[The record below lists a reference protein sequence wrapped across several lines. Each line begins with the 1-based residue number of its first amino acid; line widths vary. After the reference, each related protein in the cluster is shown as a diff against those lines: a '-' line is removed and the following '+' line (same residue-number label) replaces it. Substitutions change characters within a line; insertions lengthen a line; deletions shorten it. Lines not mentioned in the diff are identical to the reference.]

1 MKEFPR
7 KFLSLRDKNAIHRRS
22 KSVPPGHKDK
32 VHLHDGST
40 DTALRP
46 GLLWDTFRAIFKMD
60 GSKQNLKSDADENDP
75 DVTKVGLHRQANRNS
90 Y

>member
-32 VHLHDGST
+32 
-40 DTALRP
+40 ARP
-46 GLLWDTFRAIFKMD
+46 LSADTFRAIFKMD